1 MQEKVV
7 MEGESLGYVLGA
19 VALTFSPWCWGSFE
33 LHQRRELR
41 VTAGH
46 APRIPISEMKTLS
59 FSEIEGFIPSHTVSK
74 TIQRWSKVSL
84 CLVLVLPLWELDIT
98 PLFGESQALC
108 SSCPTCSMC
117 SGDHHT
123 KSLGPLGF
131 CPTDAWLW
139 ESHSICRL
147 GIASL

>member
-19 VALTFSPWCWGSFE
+19 MALTFPHGAEEVSGCTNGGSWE
-33 LHQRRELR
+33 WLPVMLPEG
-41 VTAGH
+41 T
-46 APRIPISEMKTLS
+46 EMKTLS

-98 PLFGESQALC
+98 PLFGERQALC
-108 SSCPTCSMC
+108 SSCPTCSRC

-139 ESHSICRL
+139 ESHSISRL